1 MNTVTGAKMS
11 EAVFNKILQLTRA
24 LHVCAHIYIIVFMS
38 IDFITKLHKVYNF
51 IKQIA

>member
-24 LHVCAHIYIIVFMS
+24 LHVCAHIYIIVFINYDNVHHMKTAS
-38 IDFITKLHKVYNF
+38 HKEH
-51 IKQIA
+51 